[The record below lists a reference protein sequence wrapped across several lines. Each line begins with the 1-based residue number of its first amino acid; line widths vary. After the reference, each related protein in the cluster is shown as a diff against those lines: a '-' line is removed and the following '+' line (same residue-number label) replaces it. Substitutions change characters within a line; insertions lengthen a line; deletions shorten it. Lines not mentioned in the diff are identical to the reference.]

1 MKKILFVS
9 LLALICFSADA
20 ALVQTG
26 DWKFEPTLG
35 PSIGVKSADT
45 RFGMNFK
52 VGRENWGYQL
62 SMAFGGTPGVLL
74 RPAIVYDLPYY
85 FTFSSSRKNDFSV
98 GPTFSVGPILGFKG
112 ATMIDFLTI
121 SFGARTTYQ
130 FSKRFGAVAELINF
144 NMGFVRWISG
154 VGINTNFTITY
165 DMKFGI
171 FMLF

>member
-1 MKKILFVS
+1 MKKIL
-9 LLALICFSADA
+9 LASVLAIFCLSADA
-20 ALVQTG
+20 AKMKPD
-26 DWKFEPTLG
+26 DWKFEPTFG
-35 PSIGVKSADT
+35 PSIGVRRANT
-45 RFGMNFK
+45 RFNMNFK
-52 VGRENWGYQL
+52 VGKENWGYQL
-62 SMAFGGTPGVLL
+62 GMAFGGTPKVML

-85 FTFSSSRKNDFSV
+85 LTFSKSRPNDFSV
-98 GPTFSVGPILGFKG
+98 GPTFSVGPVLGFSG
-112 ATMIDFLTI
+112 ATMIDFLTL

-130 FSKRFGAVAELINF
+130 FSKRFGVVAELINF